1 MSPHSSDSPGIYDGL
16 LLLSVGAMIT
26 GIIFLFLEIQEYG
39 GQLAP

>member
-16 LLLSVGAMIT
+16 LLLSVGAIIV

-39 GQLAP
+39 GQIAP